1 MMKNGK
7 FSHSFQRLKRVR
19 SRRTQHNLDMLCD
32 IKQESL
38 NVNKNSDNGCG
49 HSFPFEK
56 LLAYLCLLLSLKKN
70 PGKCTF
76 NDVRPRVTLVH
87 VLRWYYYC
95 GGVLFL
101 ICFY

>member
-38 NVNKNSDNGCG
+38 NVNNNSDNDCG
-49 HSFPFEK
+49 QFPIRKTTSIFVPSVK
-56 LLAYLCLLLSLKKN
+56 FKKN